1 MQSHAKHDRSVS
13 SNNEDD
19 CNEADKN
26 NDDKDDD
33 DDRDYGLS
41 VSIILMGVIRQLS
54 VVEKHLHL

>member
-1 MQSHAKHDRSVS
+1 MRNTTDLS